1 MTLCIA
7 YCYITQTCSPK
18 ANLNSNKNGIFAS
31 LHRCQQGIFGN
42 QFLGFDVMTKLTK
55 TGHLFDIVHYYNAS
69 LFVLKP
75 ET

>member
-18 ANLNSNKNGIFAS
+18 ANLNSNKNFAS
-31 LHRCQQGIFGN
+31 LHRCQQGLFGN